1 MTAQTTPGRMSQG
14 DRASGPAL
22 SVTSGMQQPLCSRF
36 ASSLGVAGRGQP
48 TRRMVA
54 TCGHSGLFRGPRQ
67 LFDLA
72 AVDHV
77 QSAPCGLAEL
87 GVQGAAEV
95 IDLHVGQGVEADDD
109 AIVGG
114 QAPVCMGGHI
124 PPPPPQVGASLD
136 FQVAV
141 GFGKVQL
148 LRPRDGLF
156 GPKLRVWSLLRLCDR
171 SVLPGSRF
179 VVPAQVVPTNGLLS
193 RLGVTSL
200 TSNGDSWVSGVM

>member
-1 MTAQTTPGRMSQG
+1 M
-14 DRASGPAL
+14 
-22 SVTSGMQQPLCSRF
+22 
-36 ASSLGVAGRGQP
+36 
-48 TRRMVA
+48 A
-54 TCGHSGLFRGPRQ
+54 TCRHSGLLWDPRQ

-95 IDLHVGQGVEADDD
+95 IDLHIGQGVEADDD
-109 AIVGG
+109 AIVRG
-114 QAPVCMGGHI
+114 QASVCTRSHI
-124 PPPPPQVGASLD
+124 PPPPPQVGAGLD

-141 GFGKVQL
+141 GFGKVRL

-156 GPKLRVWSLLRLCDR
+156 GPKLRVWSLIRPWDR
-171 SVLPGSRF
+171 SVLSRSRF
-179 VVPAQVVPTNGLLS
+179 VVPAQVVPTEGLLS

-200 TSNGDSWVSGVM
+200 TSNRDSWVFRVM